1 MSTKQEFWDNVSKYR
16 EMGMDPLRWVAGCA
30 VKVDL
35 KSVVY
40 PTLHNLKPN
49 LKQMGISLGARVDAD
64 IFPLIGDGPIIN
76 RRIYDPFSTNIDTED
91 LKKINPKRAI
101 SLLQVFQKNA
111 EKQEK
116 FQALLTSLY
125 TSISKSNVQFFV
137 GKGHS
142 IITPDKEAE
151 FALFDFISYEEGQ
164 SDGYCLSNN
173 DTIQIIDPTADPSS
187 EQQTNVAVSNSL
199 NDLISLG
206 CFEELKVLPVVD
218 APNQEIETQ
227 ILKNMNNFA
236 SKYNIELISAESPKR
251 SKLLIG
257 ATLFGSIRKEPP
269 TRLDLLDS
277 GMKILVTRPFGDL
290 APINVFLSCVADE
303 NFLKDLEATGYSL
316 EDVQKAKDSVIA
328 TMTEP
333 NFKVAKIINKYL
345 PDFGSD
351 FDIQEHILATGDL
364 SGPGI
369 MIFKEHADNANV
381 DISLDNLPL
390 QYPEFVKYATEN
402 FLMDNATAGTNGAV
416 AIIASPHIIENI
428 KTDLDK
434 EGYDPQLVG
443 TILGKGNGNVRVGKN
458 VQEMIASQSLL
469 DDLAITGNEN

>member
-1 MSTKQEFWDNVSKYR
+1 MKRQR
-16 EMGMDPLRWVAGCA
+16 LR
-30 VKVDL
+30 
-35 KSVVY
+35 
-40 PTLHNLKPN
+40 
-49 LKQMGISLGARVDAD
+49 
-64 IFPLIGDGPIIN
+64 
-76 RRIYDPFSTNIDTED
+76 
-91 LKKINPKRAI
+91 KK
-101 SLLQVFQKNA
+101 LD
-111 EKQEK
+111 KQEK

-277 GMKILVTRPFGDL
+277 GMEILVTRPFGDL

-303 NFLKDLEATGYSL
+303 NFLKDLEATGYCL
-316 EDVQKAKDSVIA
+316 
-328 TMTEP
+328 
-333 NFKVAKIINKYL
+333 
-345 PDFGSD
+345 
-351 FDIQEHILATGDL
+351 
-364 SGPGI
+364 
-369 MIFKEHADNANV
+369 
-381 DISLDNLPL
+381 
-390 QYPEFVKYATEN
+390 
-402 FLMDNATAGTNGAV
+402 
-416 AIIASPHIIENI
+416 
-428 KTDLDK
+428 
-434 EGYDPQLVG
+434 
-443 TILGKGNGNVRVGKN
+443 
-458 VQEMIASQSLL
+458 
-469 DDLAITGNEN
+469 

>member
-1 MSTKQEFWDNVSKYR
+1 MSTKQEFWDNVAKYR

-35 KSVVY
+35 NSVVY
-40 PTLHNLKPN
+40 PSLHNLKPN

-64 IFPLIGDGPIIN
+64 IFPLVGDGPIIT
-76 RRIYDPFSTNIDTED
+76 RRIYDPFSTNINTED

-116 FQALLTSLY
+116 FEALLTSLY
-125 TSISKSNVQFFV
+125 TSISKSNVHFSV

-164 SDGYCLSNN
+164 TDGYCLSNN

-227 ILKNMNNFA
+227 ILKNMTSFA
-236 SKYNIELISAESPKR
+236 TKYNIELIPAESPKR

-257 ATLFGSIRKEPP
+257 ATLFGSLRKEPP
-269 TRLDLLDS
+269 TKLDLLDS
-277 GMKILVTRPFGDL
+277 NMKILVTRPFGDL

-303 NFLKDLEATGYSL
+303 TFLKDLEATGYGL
-316 EDVQKAKDSVIA
+316 EDVQKAKDSVIE
-328 TMTEP
+328 TMNEP
-333 NFKVAKIINKYL
+333 NLKVAKIINKYL

-416 AIIASPHIIENI
+416 AIIASSNIIENV
-428 KTDLDK
+428 KTDLTK

-443 TILGKGNGNVRVGKN
+443 TILGKGTGNVRVGTN
-458 VQEMIASQSLL
+458 VKDMIASQALL
-469 DDLAITGNEN
+469 ADLDITGNEN

>member
-35 KSVVY
+35 NTVVY
-40 PTLHNLKPN
+40 PSLHNLKPS
-49 LKQMGISLGARVDAD
+49 LKQMGISLGERVDAD
-64 IFPLIGDGPIIN
+64 IFPLTENGPVIT
-76 RRIYDPFSTNIDTED
+76 RRIYNPSNPEIDLDD

-116 FQALLTSLY
+116 FQALLNTLY
-125 TSISKSNVQFFV
+125 SSISKSDVHFTV

-142 IITPDKEAE
+142 IITGFPEAE
-151 FALFDFISYEEGQ
+151 FALFDFISYEEGR
-164 SDGYCLSNN
+164 SDGWCLSNN

-187 EQQTNVAVSNSL
+187 EQQTNVAISNSL

-218 APNQEIETQ
+218 APNEEIKNN
-227 ILKNMNNFA
+227 ISKNMETFA
-236 SKYNIELISAESPKR
+236 NKYNIELLTSESPQR
-251 SKLLIG
+251 GKLLIG
-257 ATLFGSIRKEPP
+257 ATMFGTLRKEPP
-269 TRLDLLDS
+269 TKLNLLNT
-277 GMKILVTRPFGDL
+277 GMQILVTRPFGDL

-303 NFLKDLEATGYSL
+303 TFLQDLEKTGYTLKDVEN
-316 EDVQKAKDSVIA
+316 AKNSVIS
-328 TMTEP
+328 TMNEP
-333 NFKVAKIINKYL
+333 NLKVAEIINKYL
-345 PDFGSD
+345 PEFGNS
-351 FDIQEHILATGDL
+351 FDINEHVLVTGDL

-369 MIFKEHADNANV
+369 MIFKEHADNAQV

-390 QYPEFVKYATEN
+390 RYPEFVKYATEN

-416 AIIASPHIIENI
+416 AVIASPNIIVNI
-428 KTDLDK
+428 SSDLK
-434 EGYDPQLVG
+434 SAGYDPHIIG
-443 TILGKGNGNVRVGKN
+443 TVLGKGNGTVNISKDVN
-458 VQEMIASQSLL
+458 DMITSDILL
-469 DDLAITGNEN
+469 NQLNIGVE

>member
-1 MSTKQEFWDNVSKYR
+1 MSTKQEFWDNVAKYR

-35 KSVVY
+35 NSVVY
-40 PTLHNLKPN
+40 PSLHNLKPN

-64 IFPLIGDGPIIN
+64 IFPLVGDGPIIT
-76 RRIYDPFSTNIDTED
+76 RRIYDPFSTNINTED

-116 FQALLTSLY
+116 FEELLSSLY
-125 TSISKSNVQFFV
+125 TSISKSNVHFSV

-142 IITPDKEAE
+142 IITPDKAAE
-151 FALFDFISYEEGQ
+151 FALFDFISYDEGPT
-164 SDGYCLSNN
+164 DGYCLSNN

-227 ILKNMNNFA
+227 ILKNMTSFA
-236 SKYNIELISAESPKR
+236 TKYNIELIPAESPKR

-257 ATLFGSIRKEPP
+257 ATLFGSLRKEPP
-269 TRLDLLDS
+269 TKLDLLDS
-277 GMKILVTRPFGDL
+277 NMKILVTRPFGDL

-303 NFLKDLEATGYSL
+303 TFLKDLEATGYGL
-316 EDVQKAKDSVIA
+316 EDVQKAKDSVIE
-328 TMTEP
+328 TMNEP
-333 NFKVAKIINKYL
+333 NLKVAKIINKYL

-390 QYPEFVKYATEN
+390 EYPEFVKYATDN

-416 AIIASPHIIENI
+416 AIIASSNIIENV
-428 KTDLDK
+428 KTDLTK

-443 TILGKGNGNVRVGKN
+443 TILGKGTGNVRVGTN
-458 VQEMIASQSLL
+458 VKDMIASQALL
-469 DDLAITGNEN
+469 ADLDITGNEN

>member
-35 KSVVY
+35 NTVVY
-40 PTLHNLKPN
+40 PSLHNLKPS
-49 LKQMGISLGARVDAD
+49 LKQMGISLGERVDAD
-64 IFPLIGDGPIIN
+64 IFPLTENGPVIT
-76 RRIYDPFSTNIDTED
+76 RRIYNPSNPEIDLDD

-116 FQALLTSLY
+116 FQALLNTLY
-125 TSISKSNVQFFV
+125 SSISKSDVHFTV

-142 IITPDKEAE
+142 IITGFPEAE
-151 FALFDFISYEEGQ
+151 FALFDFISYEEGR
-164 SDGYCLSNN
+164 SDGWCLSNN

-199 NDLISLG
+199 NDLITLG

-227 ILKNMNNFA
+227 ILKNMTSFA
-236 SKYNIELISAESPKR
+236 TKYNIELIPAESPKR

-257 ATLFGSIRKEPP
+257 ATLFGSLQKEPP
-269 TRLDLLDS
+269 TKLDLLDS
-277 GMKILVTRPFGDL
+277 DMKILVTRPFGDL
-290 APINVFLSCVADE
+290 APINVFLSCVADDT
-303 NFLKDLEATGYSL
+303 FLKDLEATGYGL
-316 EDVQKAKDSVIA
+316 KDVQKAKDSVIK
-328 TMTEP
+328 TMSEP
-333 NFKVAKIINKYL
+333 NLKVAKIINKYL

-351 FDIQEHILATGDL
+351 FNVQEHILATGDL

-390 QYPEFVKYATEN
+390 RYPEFVKYATEN

-416 AIIASPHIIENI
+416 AIIASSNIIGNI
-428 KTDLDK
+428 KTDLAK
-434 EGYDPQLVG
+434 EGYDPRLVG
-443 TILGKGNGNVRVGKN
+443 TILGKGTGNVRVGKN
-458 VQEMIASQSLL
+458 VKDMIASQALL
-469 DDLAITGNEN
+469 DDLDITGNEN

>member
-35 KSVVY
+35 NTVVY
-40 PTLHNLKPN
+40 PTLHNLKPD
-49 LKQMGISLGARVDAD
+49 LKQMGISLGERVDAD
-64 IFPLIGDGPIIN
+64 IFPLTDSGPIIN
-76 RRIYDPFSTNIDTED
+76 RRIYNPFDPDVD
-91 LKKINPKRAI
+91 LDDLRRINPKRAI

-125 TSISKSNVQFFV
+125 TSISKSNVNFAV

-142 IITPDKEAE
+142 IITGDENAE
-151 FALFDFISYEEGQ
+151 FALFDFISYEEGR

-218 APNQEIETQ
+218 APNQEIEAQ
-227 ILKNMNNFA
+227 ILKNMDNFA

-251 SKLLIG
+251 NKLLIG
-257 ATLFGSIRKEPP
+257 ATLFGSLRKEPP
-269 TRLDLLDS
+269 TKLNLLDS
-277 GMKILVTRPFGDL
+277 GMEILVTRPFGDL

-303 NFLKDLEATGYSL
+303 NFLKDLETIGYTL
-316 EDVQKAKDSVIA
+316 EDVQRAKDSVIE
-328 TMTEP
+328 TMNEP
-333 NFKVAKIINKYL
+333 NLAVAKIINKYL
-345 PDFGSD
+345 PDFGNN
-351 FDIQEHILATGDL
+351 FDIHEHILATGDL

-381 DISLDNLPL
+381 DISIDNLPL
-390 QYPEFVKYATEN
+390 RYPEFVKFATDN
-402 FLMDNATAGTNGAV
+402 FLMDNGTAGTNGAV
-416 AIIASPHIIENI
+416 AVIASPNIIESI
-428 KTDLDK
+428 SLDLSAS
-434 EGYDPQLVG
+434 GYDPQIIG
-443 TILGKGNGNVRVGKN
+443 RILGKGTGIVKVSEDVKD
-458 VQEMIASQSLL
+458 MIASDILL
-469 DDLAITGNEN
+469 NQLQIGGN